1 MKLEDVIEKARLLQH
16 LCCPLQLF
24 GIAMSPYKEMIIDSQ
39 SIDFHS
45 TLIALS
51 SALDLVGV
59 DEVHHGKRVAMMAH
73 HMAQEMGW
81 PEEESY
87 SILVAGMLHDCGVS
101 KNQEHRNLT
110 ETLEW
115 DGAEEHCIRGA
126 GYLSAC
132 PPLAHL
138 ALEIRYHH
146 TRWETLL
153 TLPLDEH
160 TRRRANL
167 IYLADRVDVLQAPFL
182 GSELI
187 LMEFEG
193 IISRIQTLTGTLFAA
208 DLVAAFTAAAQVQ
221 AFWLS
226 MEPDYLDEDLVNL
239 GVARHPTILDYASLK
254 EVARLF
260 SHVVDAK
267 SPFTDEHSQRVARIA
282 RQLGSDLGLPAE
294 NLEQLEIAGL
304 LHDIGKLRVSEGIIE
319 KPGCLSPEERASIHR
334 HSYDTYRILRRAFGH
349 THIPVWAGSHHEK
362 LRGDGYPFGS
372 QGNELDLECRIMSVA
387 DIFQAL
393 AQNRAYRKGTGLEEI
408 LDDLR
413 RRVEDGE
420 IDGIVVERLAK
431 QGAYYYD
438 LATRD

>member
-1 MKLEDVIEKARLLQH
+1 ML
-16 LCCPLQLF
+16 
-24 GIAMSPYKEMIIDSQ
+24 PYKEKTMDSQ
-39 SIDFHS
+39 DIDFHS

-73 HMAQEMGW
+73 HMAQEIGW
-81 PEEESY
+81 HEEEIY

-115 DGAEEHCIRGA
+115 DGVEEHCIRGA

-138 ALEIRYHH
+138 APEIRYHH

-153 TLPLDEH
+153 TLPLDEC

-182 GSELI
+182 GSGRI
-187 LMEFEG
+187 LMECEG
-193 IISRIQTLTGTLFAA
+193 IISRIQALTGSLFSA
-208 DLVAAFTAAAQVQ
+208 DLVAAFTAVAQVE

-226 MEPDYLDEDLVNL
+226 MEPDYLDEDLVNF
-239 GVARHPTILDYASLK
+239 GVARQPTILDYASLK

-267 SPFTDEHSQRVARIA
+267 SHFTDEHSQRVARIA
-282 RQLGSDLGLPAE
+282 RQLGSEFGLPTE
-294 NLEQLEIAGL
+294 TLEQLEIAGL
-304 LHDIGKLRVSEGIIE
+304 LHDIGKLRVSEDIIE
-319 KPGCLSPEERASIHR
+319 KPICLSHGERACIHR
-334 HSYDTYRILRRAFGH
+334 HSYDTYRILLRVFGH
-349 THIPVWAGSHHEK
+349 TRIPVWAGSHHEN
-362 LRGDGYPFGS
+362 LRGDGYPFRS
-372 QGNELDLECRIMSVA
+372 HGNELDLECRIMSVA

-393 AQNRAYRKGTGLEEI
+393 AQDRAYRKSTGLEEI

-413 RRVEDGE
+413 RRVEDAE
-420 IDGIVVERLAK
+420 IDGTVVEKLAEH
-431 QGAYYYD
+431 GTHYYG
-438 LATRD
+438 LATLD